1 MTRRE
6 LADWLYADDPNGG
19 PENTFAV
26 CPLITGWQS
35 YRE

>member
-19 PENTFAV
+19 PKNTLVV
-26 CPLITGWQS
+26 CQLVKN
-35 YRE
+35 RKL